1 MRIRSQ
7 LLLVA
12 AVVFIPGFIA
22 SVIAVEKVRDG
33 EREAAL
39 RGLGETVR
47 ATALLV
53 DGQVQRSLGALTAL
67 AQSDYLRTGD
77 FAAFYTQ
84 AQASNQPPNVW
95 TLLLDENG
103 RQILNTAV
111 PFGTPPPSPPSA
123 ETRERVAHAL
133 SSPKLY
139 VSDLIVGPV
148 TGKVI
153 TTMYLATKDWSGKR
167 YVVAQAF
174 ALDHWKDS
182 VLLPSNRPAWLVGV
196 LDRKGRFIARNHGS
210 EERVGQPAR
219 PELVAAAAADQSGL
233 IRHATLEGMESYDA
247 FTHSALTGWTVAVAA
262 PVSSIEA
269 SATQAVTLLAA
280 GGALALIAAILAALY
295 WGRTF
300 IEVIALASRAARRV
314 GQGEEP
320 KLKPTSIHEVNTL
333 YDALADAG
341 HLLAAE
347 KNARAIAETQRTLLL
362 EQETALREA
371 AQRQNAAKDQ
381 FLALLGHELRN
392 PLAAISGATAVL
404 RRGRV
409 VSEGGERFLQ
419 IIERQNHHLR
429 HIVDDLLEVSR
440 MLSGKLMLEL
450 TALDLAACV
459 RSCVEAIQGTERA
472 HLHQLVVE
480 AAQPVWVR
488 GDAVRIE
495 QIVNNLVSN
504 ALKFSNPGTPIRIG
518 VKAVGEQA
526 VLEVR
531 DEGLGISPELMPR
544 IFDPF
549 VQGPAQP
556 GKLATGLG
564 VGLSLVKQLV
574 ELHGGTVNVR
584 SQGADT
590 GSSFTITLPRI
601 MPAATLARVP
611 SQAPENRRHI
621 LFVEDNEDAMASMSE
636 VLRMMGHEV
645 VPARNAAEAL
655 AQAEATAQ
663 ADAGFDVVLM
673 DIGLPDKTGYELA
686 GALRKL
692 PATAHARMVALTG
705 YGQASDK
712 ERALS
717 AGFDMHLSKPADPDQ
732 LARIIG

>member
-7 LLLVA
+7 LLLAA
-12 AVVFIPGFIA
+12 AVVIIPGFLA
-22 SVIAVEKVRDG
+22 SVIAVEKVREG

-39 RGLGETVR
+39 RGLRETVR
-47 ATALLV
+47 ASALLV
-53 DGQVQRSLGALTAL
+53 DGRIQRALGSLTAL
-67 AQSDYLRTGD
+67 AQSDNLRTGN
-77 FAAFYTQ
+77 FEAFYEQ
-84 AQASNQPPNVW
+84 ALAANQPPSVW

-111 PFGTPPPSPPSA
+111 PFGTPPPAPVA
-123 ETRERVAHAL
+123 QERVAHAL
-133 SSPKLY
+133 ASRQLY

-148 TGKVI
+148 TGKMI
-153 TTMYLATKDWSGKR
+153 TTMYLATPEFMGKR

-174 ALDHWKDS
+174 ALDHWKDA
-182 VLLPSNRPAWLVGV
+182 VQLPANRPTWLVGV
-196 LDRKGRFIARNHGS
+196 LDRQGKFIARNHSGD
-210 EERVGQPAR
+210 ERVGQPAR
-219 PELVAAAAADQSGL
+219 PELVAAAAREDSGL

-247 FTHSALTGWTVAVAA
+247 FTHTALTGWTVAVAA

-269 SATQAVTLLAA
+269 SATQAVAWLAA
-280 GGALALIAAILAALY
+280 GGALALIAAVLAALY

-300 IEVIALASRAARRV
+300 IEVIDGASQAARRV

-320 KLKPTSIHEVNTL
+320 KLKPTAIHEVNTL
-333 YDALADAG
+333 YDALGDAG
-341 HLLAAE
+341 RLLAAE
-347 KNARAIAETQRTLLL
+347 KNARTLAETQRTLLL

-404 RRGRV
+404 RRGKI

-450 TALDLAACV
+450 SALDLAACV

-472 HLHQLVVE
+472 HLHQLTVDATE
-480 AAQPVWVR
+480 AVWVR
-488 GDAVRIE
+488 GDAVRLE

-504 ALKFSNPGTPIRIG
+504 ALKFSNSGTSIRVR
-518 VKAVGEQA
+518 VKAVGDQA

-544 IFDPF
+544 IFEPF

-574 ELHGGTVNVR
+574 GLHGGTVNVK

-590 GSSFTITLPRI
+590 GSTFTITLPRI
-601 MPAATLARVP
+601 MPAATRSRTP
-611 SQAPENRRHI
+611 SHSPGSRRHI
-621 LFVEDNEDAMASMSE
+621 LFVEDNEDAMESMSE
-636 VLRMMGHEV
+636 VLRMMGHDV
-645 VPARNAAEAL
+645 VPARNAGEAL
-655 AQAEATAQ
+655 AQAEATAKTE
-663 ADAGFDVVLM
+663 AGFDVVLM

-686 GALRKL
+686 GELRKL
-692 PATAHARMVALTG
+692 PSTRNARMVALTG